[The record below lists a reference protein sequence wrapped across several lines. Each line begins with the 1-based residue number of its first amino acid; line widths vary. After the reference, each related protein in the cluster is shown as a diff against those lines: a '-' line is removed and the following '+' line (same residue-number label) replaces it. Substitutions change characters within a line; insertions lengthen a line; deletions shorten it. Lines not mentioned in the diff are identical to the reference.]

1 MGGFLIAGDMEMADV
16 LFFYSPIAVRY
27 IYKMKRRQVEFSTP
41 IHYNRTRKKQKDNPK
56 YEITI
61 HIPGL

>member
-16 LFFYSPIAVRY
+16 LFFTAPSPYAIFT
-27 IYKMKRRQVEFSTP
+27 KCKGNQVEFSTP